1 MMTEITVQLPDEILQ
16 RLTEEAQRRNLP
28 LDAVIHT
35 AIAHFLDDE
44 EPTEAEVLSGLRRS
58 MQQVLAGQ
66 YRPAHDVLDEIER
79 ETVDDADDR

>member
-28 LDAVIHT
+28 LDVVIHT
-35 AIAHFLDDE
+35 AITYFLEDE

-58 MQQVLAGQ
+58 MQQVLAAQ

-79 ETVDDADDR
+79 EAADD